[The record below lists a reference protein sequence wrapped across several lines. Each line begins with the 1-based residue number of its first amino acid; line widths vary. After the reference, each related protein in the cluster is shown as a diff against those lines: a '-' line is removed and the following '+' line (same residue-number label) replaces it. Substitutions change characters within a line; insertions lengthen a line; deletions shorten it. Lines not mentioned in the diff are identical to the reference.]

1 MMDLSFVQECV
12 TESEEHVRDSLD
24 MAYIKHQ
31 TIMEYVLNSPDD
43 EFSDDLM
50 CYLEAANPQVGS
62 SKELSVYSFQNTHI
76 IRAIKHF
83 NQAFAE
89 IDFSNS
95 NYEDYK
101 VAQERGTREE
111 RLKYKQQF
119 VYPKEL
125 IDDITKKFSNPN
137 GEFVKGFDELKDQFD
152 CKFQINLTKKG
163 GTGTYILRFP
173 PVDKINKIT
182 VSKTK
187 GFQLDKLPVWL
198 AINVKQILDI
208 VPFNKKLFGQT
219 FVGIILHEIYHNI
232 VHCLDLRN
240 RRLHTDIKKTF
251 FNKTG
256 ENQSK
261 ESLMTKIN
269 GFISRFKQ
277 SYNVGDADM
286 NEKRT
291 ANRLFVL
298 TQISDNANAMR
309 QFEKD
314 LKDANDETQ
323 DMKEI
328 DDYIKRLKAVKTTIS
343 VSKAMHIASCACV
356 ILLSGIGFVFGVTSA
371 AIVGTIGLVC
381 IALSMLLK
389 AVRSLLGVSVGVKE
403 EYFCDLFAAMYKLPI
418 HLTSYNR
425 QIALNKKYASK
436 ITEAHGLSQDI
447 SKKIKDPHPT
457 TFNRERVSYQVAKQ
471 ILDSGQT
478 IEPEIRDYLQYIVNL
493 HDGIEGIDVPYSKTQ
508 AKKLDPEAAKDLQ
521 RTLDEFVK
529 NTGVSVTESFVEGG
543 E

>member
-1 MMDLSFVQECV
+1 MIDLSFVQECV
-12 TESEEHVRDSLD
+12 TETEEQVRDSLD
-24 MAYIKHQ
+24 MIYIKNH
-31 TIMEYVLNSPDD
+31 TIMEYVLNSPDQ

-50 CYLEAANPQVGS
+50 CYLESTNTQVGS

-76 IRAIKHF
+76 IKAIKYF

-89 IDFSNS
+89 IDFSNT

-101 VAQERGTREE
+101 VAQERGTKADRE
-111 RLKYKQQF
+111 KYKNKY
-119 VYPKEL
+119 VYPPEL
-125 IDDITKKFSNPN
+125 IKSITEKFSVPGGN
-137 GEFVKGFDELKDQFD
+137 FIKGFDELRDQFD
-152 CKFQINLTKKG
+152 CKFTINLTKIG
-163 GTGTYILRFP
+163 GTGTYVLKFP
-173 PVDKINKIT
+173 PVDRINKIT

-187 GFQLDKLPVWL
+187 GFQLDKLPIML
-198 AINVKQILDI
+198 AINVKQILDL

-240 RRLHTDIKKTF
+240 RRLHADIKRTF
-251 FNKTG
+251 SSTKEG
-256 ENQSK
+256 SNQNAVMS
-261 ESLMTKIN
+261 KIN
-269 GFISRFKQ
+269 SFISRFKQ
-277 SYNVGDADM
+277 SYGIKETEM

-291 ANRLFVL
+291 ANRLYVL
-298 TQISDNANAMR
+298 TKISDNTNAMR

-314 LKDANDETQ
+314 LKDANDDTQ
-323 DMKEI
+323 DLKEL
-328 DDYIKRLKAVKTTIS
+328 DEYIRKLKTTKTTLS
-343 VSKAMHIASCACV
+343 VSKAAHIASCVCV

-371 AIVGTIGLVC
+371 AIVGTVGLVC

-389 AVRSLLGVSVGVKE
+389 VVRSLLGVSVGVKE

-436 ITEAHGLSQDI
+436 VSEVRGLSQDI
-447 SKKIKDPHPT
+447 SKKYKDPHPT
-457 TFNRERVSYQVAKQ
+457 TFNRELVSYRVAKQ

-478 IEPEIRDYLQYIVNL
+478 LEPEIKDYLQYIVNL
-493 HDGIEGIDVPYSKTQ
+493 HEGIEDISVPYSKTQ
-508 AKKLDPEAAKDLQ
+508 SKKLDPEAAKNLQKTLDDFVQ
-521 RTLDEFVK
+521 RT
-529 NTGVSVTESFVEGG
+529 GVPVTESFIEGG